1 MPPLSADVS
10 AALASMTEAITSAPA
25 PWVEFEATLE
35 QARSAFARLVHAPAE
50 KVAVLPNTTVAAFQ
64 VVSTRGWSGRSRI
77 MALPGEFPSL
87 GQVWQAQRSRGATVT
102 RLPEAPHSDFAAAC
116 SAQMRDDV
124 ALVCLAS
131 VNYLDSARRPVAE
144 VADLAHKAGAQVLVD
159 AYQSAGVE
167 PLDVDELECDFL
179 LAGTSKYLLGLPG
192 VAFLY
197 VREPERGLAPSLTGW
212 FGRPPTDRFDP
223 ESTMQAHGAARF
235 ETGTPAV
242 PAVYAAL
249 AGLRLL
255 DRLDLA
261 AVRRHIENLTV
272 MGHALLTDAG
282 LEVVGP
288 AQASER
294 GAHLAVAVPDPI
306 ATAARLAKQGVLVS
320 PRAGVVRLAC
330 HYFTTE
336 EDLRRAG
343 KALATDAGTTDPIH
357 GG

>member
-1 MPPLSADVS
+1 MT
-10 AALASMTEAITSAPA
+10 AAMTGEPVAWA
-25 PWVEFEATLE
+25 VFEQTLE
-35 QARSAFARLVHAPAE
+35 QARAAFAQLVHAPMDN
-50 KVAVLPNTTVAAFQ
+50 VAVLPNASVAAFQ
-64 VVSTRGWSGRSRI
+64 VASTRDLSARPRI

-87 GQVWQAQRSRGATVT
+87 GQVWQAQRSRGADVT
-102 RLPEAPHSDFAAAC
+102 RLPDLTCTELAAPCAERMDE
-116 SAQMRDDV
+116 DV

-144 VADLAHKAGAQVLVD
+144 VVKAAHQAGAQVLVD

-167 PLDVDELECDFL
+167 PIDVDELGCDFL

-197 VREPERGLAPSLTGW
+197 VREPERGLPPSLTGW

-223 ESTMQAHGAARF
+223 RSTAPAPGAARF

-242 PAVYAAL
+242 PSVYAAL

-255 DRLDLA
+255 ERLDLA
-261 AVRRHIENLTV
+261 AVRRHVEDLTAF
-272 MGHALLTDAG
+272 GHALLTDLG

-288 AQASER
+288 ARAAER
-294 GAHLAVAVPDPI
+294 GAHLAVAVPDPL
-306 ATAARLAKQGVLVS
+306 ATAARLAERGVVVS
-320 PRAGVVRLAC
+320 VRAHVVRLAC

-343 KALATDAGTTDPIH
+343 RALAALAT
-357 GG
+357 